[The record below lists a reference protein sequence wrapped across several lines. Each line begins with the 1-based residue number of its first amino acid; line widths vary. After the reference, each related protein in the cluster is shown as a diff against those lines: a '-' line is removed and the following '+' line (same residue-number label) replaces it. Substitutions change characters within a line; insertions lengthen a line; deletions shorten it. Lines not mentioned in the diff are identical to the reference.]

1 MCRSPLVIKHGKE
14 KVPERNGDL
23 VIIELNEYDVQTY
36 GEAFGAFTQ
45 YIDDN

>member
-1 MCRSPLVIKHGKE
+1 MVDVQKPSGHQTY
-14 KVPERNGDL
+14 GDL
-23 VIIELNEYDVQTY
+23 VIIELNEYDDYDVQTY